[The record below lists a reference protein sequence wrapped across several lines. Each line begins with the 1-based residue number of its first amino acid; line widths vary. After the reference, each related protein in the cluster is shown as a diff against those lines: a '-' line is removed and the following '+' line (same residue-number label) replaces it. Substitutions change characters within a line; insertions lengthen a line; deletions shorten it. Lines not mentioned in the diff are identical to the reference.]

1 MSEEVLTEERG
12 RVLVITIN
20 RPDARNSINRAA
32 AEGIA
37 AALNHLEASDGLS
50 IAILTGA
57 EGNFCAGQ
65 DLKALV
71 RGEFGADPERG
82 FGGIVQKVPE
92 KPIIAAVE
100 GYALAGGCEIAIACD
115 MIIAGESSKFGV
127 PEVKRSLVAAAGA
140 LRRLPRRLP
149 HGIAMELALTGDP
162 IDSARAL
169 ELGLVNRVVAD
180 GTTLDEA
187 IELAE
192 RIAKNAPLAL
202 RATKQILEAQYDW
215 SDAEFWEKQGA
226 ISGPVFASED
236 AREGATAF
244 AEKREPEWKGR

>member
-1 MSEEVLTEERG
+1 MSEEILTEERG

-20 RPDARNSINRAA
+20 RPQARNSINRAA

-37 AALNHLEASDGLS
+37 AALDRLEASEGLS

-71 RGEFGADPERG
+71 KGEFGADPVRG

-115 MIIAGESSKFGV
+115 MIIAAESSKFGI

-162 IDSARAL
+162 VDSTRAL
-169 ELGLVNRVVAD
+169 ELGLINRVVAD
-180 GTTLDEA
+180 GTTLEA
-187 IELAE
+187 SVELAE
-192 RIAKNAPLAL
+192 RIARNAPLAL

-236 AREGATAF
+236 AREGAIAF